1 MSERIFT
8 ENLKCIL
15 TDEEKQNLG
24 SVMAE
29 AVARINEAEAELK
42 SFQTQIKSRIA
53 ADEATMITCSEKIR
67 TGHEFRRVDCREEK
81 DYKAGKVRVY
91 RLDTFDIVKSR
102 DMEPEERQKDLPIDD
117 EATAGSNG
125 GQPVEVM
132 ETI

>member
-1 MSERIFT
+1 MSERIFS

-15 TDEEKQNLG
+15 TDTEKQNLG
-24 SVMAE
+24 AVMAE

-67 TGHEFRRVDCREEK
+67 TGHEFRRVDCREVK
-81 DYKAGKVRVY
+81 DYENEKVIRI
-91 RLDTFDIVKSR
+91 RIDTGETFYERS
-102 DMEPEERQKDLPIDD
+102 MEPEERQKDLPMD
-117 EATAGSNG
+117 EKETSGGNG